1 MENWRACFWLLFSTR
16 QKVTLGIG
24 RFRLGASLVTAS
36 AGVSAW
42 RGRLF
47 GSLFEACGACF
58 CFFFYPS
65 EGYLR
70 QWQVQAGGFARHSL
84 CWCFGVA
91 RPAFWKP
98 FRGLWGL
105 FLASFFYPS
114 EGYLRQWQ
122 VQAGGFARHSLC
134 WCFGVARPAFWKP
147 FRSLWGLFLASFFYP
162 SEGYL
167 RQWQVQAGGFAR
179 HSLCGVARPAFW
191 KPFRSL

>member
-1 MENWRACFWLLFSTR
+1 MFL
-16 QKVTLGIG
+16 
-24 RFRLGASLVTAS
+24 AS
-36 AGVSAW
+36 
-42 RGRLF
+42 
-47 GSLFEACGACF
+47 
-58 CFFFYPS
+58 FFYAS

-105 FLASFFYPS
+105 FLASFSTRQKVTLGSGRFRLGASLVTASAGVSAWRGRLFGSLFEACGACFWLLFSTRQKVTLGSGFRLVFFYPS
-114 EGYLRQWQ
+114 EGYLRHWR

-134 WCFGVARPAFWKP
+134 WCFDLARPAFWKP
-147 FRSLWGLFLASFFYP
+147 FGGLWGLFLASFFYP

-167 RQWQVQAGGFAR
+167 RHYLLFFSTR
-179 HSLCGVARPAFW
+179 DRP
-191 KPFRSL
+191 RL

>member
-1 MENWRACFWLLFSTR
+1 MFL
-16 QKVTLGIG
+16 
-24 RFRLGASLVTAS
+24 AS
-36 AGVSAW
+36 
-42 RGRLF
+42 
-47 GSLFEACGACF
+47 
-58 CFFFYPS
+58 FFYAS

-134 WCFGVARPAFWKP
+134 WCFGVARPTFWKP
-147 FRSLWGLFLASFFYP
+147 FRGLFLASFFYP

-167 RQWQVQAGGFAR
+167 RQWVQAGFFSTRQKVTLGIGGFRLGA
-179 HSLCGVARPAFW
+179 SLVTASAGVSTWRGRLFGSLLEACGACFW
-191 KPFRSL
+191 LLFSTRQKVTLGITFCFFPLEIAS